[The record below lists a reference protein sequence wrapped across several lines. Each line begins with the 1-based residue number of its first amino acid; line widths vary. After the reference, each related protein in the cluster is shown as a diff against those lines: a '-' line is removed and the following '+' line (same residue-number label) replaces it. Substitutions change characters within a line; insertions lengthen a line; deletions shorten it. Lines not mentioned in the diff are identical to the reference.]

1 MPSKT
6 ETTWMKLVKQT
17 KKENPTK
24 QFKEILKLASQK
36 YKK

>member
-6 ETTWMKLVKQT
+6 ETAWMKLVKQT
-17 KKENPTK
+17 VKQNPTK
-24 QFKEILKLASQK
+24 PFKEILKLASQK